1 MTGSVGGRRS
11 PRFSRKTTARYI
23 IVMDVAGTA
32 KLQDLL
38 LGRAPE
44 LMVEFGPTRVCV
56 HREVVGALR
65 AMVDAAASEHI
76 ALALA
81 SGFRSFDRQLAIW
94 NQKARGERPLL
105 DASECPLDARA
116 LTPEQRLFAILR
128 WSALPGGSRHH
139 WGTDLDVFDASVR
152 SPGAAPRL
160 ERHEAAPDG
169 IFAHLH
175 RWLDDHAH
183 RFGFFRPYDR
193 DRGGTSPEPW
203 HLSYAPLASACQAA
217 HSREL
222 LESAVIGADLELKDE
237 VLRNLDT
244 IYDRYF
250 KAVSAPAVA

>member
-1 MTGSVGGRRS
+1 
-11 PRFSRKTTARYI
+11 
-23 IVMDVAGTA
+23 MDVAGTA
-32 KLQDLL
+32 RLEDLV

-56 HREVVGALR
+56 HREVVAALR
-65 AMVDAAASEHI
+65 AMVDAAASER
-76 ALALA
+76 LALTVA

-105 DASECPLDARA
+105 DASERALDPHA

-139 WGTDLDVFDASVR
+139 WGTDLDVFDASVL
-152 SPGAAPRL
+152 PKGAAPRL
-160 ERHEAAPDG
+160 ERNEAAPDG
-169 IFAHLH
+169 IFARLH
-175 RWLDDHAH
+175 GWLDDHAH

-193 DRGGTSPEPW
+193 DRGGVSPEPW
-203 HLSYAPLASACQAA
+203 HLSYAPIARACEAA

-222 LESAVIGADLELKDE
+222 LETAVIGADLELKDE

-244 IYDRYF
+244 IYDRYV
-250 KAVSAPAVA
+250 KGVSTAPVV